1 MLVILN
7 VFVDQKKGD
16 KVVKELSKLPEIKDI
31 YEVVGECDLIA
42 LASVNDMGEFR
53 EFLKNKALSIK
64 GVKSAVTMVVS
75 HIYKKDGKAAY
86 E

>member
-1 MLVILN
+1 MLIILN
-7 VFVDQKKGD
+7 IFVEQKKGD
-16 KVVKELSKLPEIKDI
+16 KVVKELSKLPEIKDV

-42 LASVNDMGEFR
+42 LASVNDMNEFR

-64 GVKSAVTMVVS
+64 GVKTAVTMVVS
-75 HIYKKDGKAAY
+75 HIHKRDGKIAY

>member
-1 MLVILN
+1 MLIILN
-7 VFVDQKKGD
+7 IFVEQKKGD
-16 KVVKELSKLPEIKDI
+16 KVVKELSKLLEVKDI

-42 LASVNDMGEFR
+42 LASVDDVNEFR
-53 EFLKNKALSIK
+53 EFLKNKALNIK

-75 HIYKKDGKAAY
+75 HIYKKDGKIIY

>member
-7 VFVDQKKGD
+7 IFVEQKKGD
-16 KVVKELSKLPEIKDI
+16 KVIKELSKLPEIKDI

-42 LASVNDMGEFR
+42 LASIENANDFR
-53 EFLKNKALSIK
+53 EFLKNKALNIK

-75 HIYKKDGKAAY
+75 HIYKKDGKPIY